1 MPNRRLSTLSEYTL
15 QTSPLVP
22 NIADWLYRRALV
34 SADIEAT
41 VSGLGERLLAGGI
54 PVCRINVGGMLLH
67 PVLGAVDV
75 TWDAKTSKVTS
86 QAIPRSASIT
96 EGFRNAPFFDL
107 ALKNVRFARHNPAD
121 DTVRKKYPMFERLMG
136 MGITDYVAFSET
148 FGQSRKF
155 EWAGLPS
162 SAEGTYLSY
171 STKRLSGFEEDEIAR
186 LSELTLPFSLAVKVA
201 TDKMLSLTLLQTYLG
216 KTPGVNVFLG
226 DTSRGD
232 GQSIDCI
239 LWYSDLRNSTSLA
252 ASMELDDYLTLINEY
267 YTCTAGAVLE
277 HGGEVLKF
285 IGDGI
290 LSIFPYDEQ
299 ARPPQDMAHAAI
311 MTAKDAITRN
321 ANNNTRRKKL
331 GLDPLDFG
339 IGLHVGQVML
349 GNVGTEDRLDM
360 TVTGPAVN
368 EVTRYEALTKDL
380 GKPILTSTK
389 FKMCYS
395 GPLQSFG
402 LQELKG
408 VACSKEVF
416 GLPENSK

>member
-1 MPNRRLSTLSEYTL
+1 M
-15 QTSPLVP
+15 QTSPLVS

-41 VSGLGERLLAGGI
+41 VGGLGERLLAGGI

-75 TWDAKTSKVTS
+75 TWEAKSTKVTS
-86 QAIPRSASIT
+86 NAVPRSIMSS
-96 EGFRNAPFFDL
+96 EGFRSAPFFEMGLNSIPYMRCDL
-107 ALKNVRFARHNPAD
+107 TDENARN
-121 DTVRKKYPMFERLMG
+121 TYPIYDRLEGMG
-136 MGITDYVAFSET
+136 MTDYVAFHKT
-148 FGQSRKF
+148 FGQNRKF

-171 STKRLSGFEEDEIAR
+171 STKRLSGFEEEEIAK
-186 LSELTLPFSLAVKVA
+186 LSELSLPFSLALKVA
-201 TDKMLSLTLLQTYLG
+201 FDKMLSLTLLQTYLG
-216 KTPGVNVFLG
+216 KTPGANVYLG

-252 ASMELDDYLTLINEY
+252 ASMELEDYLSLINEY

-290 LSIFPYDEQ
+290 LAIFPYDEKL
-299 ARPPQDMAHAAI
+299 RPPQDMAHAAI

-321 ANNNTRRKKL
+321 VNNNTRRKDL
-331 GLDPLDFG
+331 GLDPLSFG
-339 IGLHVGQVML
+339 IGLHVGQVMF

-368 EVTRYEALTKDL
+368 EVTRYETLTKAL
-380 GKPILTSTK
+380 ETPILTSAK
-389 FKMCYS
+389 FKTHYN
-395 GPLQSFG
+395 GALRSFG
-402 LQELKG
+402 AHELKG
-408 VACSKEVF
+408 VTGSMEVF
-416 GLPENSK
+416 GLTDEAT